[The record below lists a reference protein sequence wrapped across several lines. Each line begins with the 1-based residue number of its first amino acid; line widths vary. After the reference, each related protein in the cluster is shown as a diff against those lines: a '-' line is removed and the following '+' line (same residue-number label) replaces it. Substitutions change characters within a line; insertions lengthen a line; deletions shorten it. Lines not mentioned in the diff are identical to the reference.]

1 MAPPKGGVSKKA
13 DPKAHALKAAK
24 AMKSGT
30 AIKKKA
36 KKIRTIVTFHMP
48 KTLSKERNPKYCSKQ
63 DWNYLRL

>member
-1 MAPPKGGVSKKA
+1 MAPPKGDVSKKA
-13 DPKAHALKAAK
+13 DPKAQALKAAK
-24 AMKSGT
+24 AVKSDT

-36 KKIRTIVTFHMP
+36 KKIRTIVTFNRP

>member
-1 MAPPKGGVSKKA
+1 MAPPKGDVSKKA

-36 KKIRTIVTFHMP
+36 KKIRQLLHSTCQRHCQRRGTPNTVANKIGII
-48 KTLSKERNPKYCSKQ
+48 
-63 DWNYLRL
+63 